1 MLCIAGISCAF
12 SSRGKL
18 KSEGEGRETGA
29 KGMDEW
35 KEGRKKENV
44 ESVQLFFFFLKTMTT
59 FHTYFWKT
67 FCRIVI
73 LKEPS
78 NLLSTIQI
86 NIEKTLGKKLKNFG
100 KDIEKTGYRKE
111 TTLLKFSLLA
121 LRVSC
126 ENAGALSSDN
136 IMHGGHS
143 LWKFIFRLDELLKW
157 PSKTFV

>member
-18 KSEGEGRETGA
+18 KSKGEGRETGA

-44 ESVQLFFFFLKTMTT
+44 EFVHMFFFFVKTMTT

-67 FCRIVI
+67 FCRIII

-78 NLLSTIQI
+78 NLLLTIQI
-86 NIEKTLGKKLKNFG
+86 NIEKTLGKKLKNW
-100 KDIEKTGYRKE
+100 KKHWNTGYRKE
-111 TTLLKFSLLA
+111 NTLLKFSLLA

-136 IMHGGHS
+136 IMHSGHS